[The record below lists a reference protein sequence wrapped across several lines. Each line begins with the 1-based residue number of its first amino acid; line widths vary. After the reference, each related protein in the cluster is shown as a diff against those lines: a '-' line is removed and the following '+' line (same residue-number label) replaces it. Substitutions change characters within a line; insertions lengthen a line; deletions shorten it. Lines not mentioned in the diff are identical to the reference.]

1 MVHLLCEEMG
11 LGHRPATP
19 GYLGAVSTLLA
30 TLPSDPRYVGLQDF
44 HAPLVPEWAREVLA
58 RWLSPG
64 SPAGWGPSR
73 DRERRS
79 SPTPSPIRASERFA
93 GRWGLH

>member
-19 GYLGAVSTLLA
+19 GYLGSVSTLLA

-44 HAPLVPEWAREVLA
+44 HT
-58 RWLSPG
+58 
-64 SPAGWGPSR
+64 AG
-73 DRERRS
+73 
-79 SPTPSPIRASERFA
+79 A
-93 GRWGLH
+93 GMGA